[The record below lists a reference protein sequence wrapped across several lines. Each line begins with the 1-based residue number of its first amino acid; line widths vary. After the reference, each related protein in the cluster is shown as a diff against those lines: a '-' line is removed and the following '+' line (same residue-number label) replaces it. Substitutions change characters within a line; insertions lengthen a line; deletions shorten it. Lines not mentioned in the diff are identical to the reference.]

1 MNHTAV
7 THAIESTNPASAAM
21 QMHAGTLQ
29 YLVLSVQ
36 PHGVQPRIAIFGE
49 ECEATHAIFVAGC
62 AATPAVFE
70 AEHS

>member
-36 PHGVQPRIAIFGE
+36 PHVAIFGADA
-49 ECEATHAIFVAGC
+49 CRHSAIFDAGC
-62 AATPAVFE
+62 AAT
-70 AEHS
+70 HCNIW